1 MPFWHPMFTI
11 LMIKARLSR
20 KFVTVIKALFPQNV
34 FDWKAEFVIFLIFGC
49 MSEKYVVLVLEW
61 GRWYC
66 GLMPRTGW
74 EERRLTAGR
83 GLVQRLDIG
92 QIYYKSWIN
101 AFTDILLCEYFKFKW
116 VGQVSEFCSNLKLR
130 FSTLPSRNQ
139 NYKRH
144 IINK

>member
-1 MPFWHPMFTI
+1 MQRLHLAHLLCTNFWY
-11 LMIKARLSR
+11 
-20 KFVTVIKALFPQNV
+20 
-34 FDWKAEFVIFLIFGC
+34 FLIFGC

-92 QIYYKSWIN
+92 QINYKSWIN
-101 AFTDILLCEYFKFKW
+101 AFTDILLCEYLKFKW

-130 FSTLPSRNQ
+130 FSTLPREQ

-144 IINK
+144 IINSIQTDHESGASGMNFAINM